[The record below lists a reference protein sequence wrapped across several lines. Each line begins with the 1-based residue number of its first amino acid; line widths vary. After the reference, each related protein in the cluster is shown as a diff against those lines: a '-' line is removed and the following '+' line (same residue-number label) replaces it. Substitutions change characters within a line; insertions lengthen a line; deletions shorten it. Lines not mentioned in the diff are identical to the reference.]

1 MTSETFKTVF
11 LASCGGDYNIFGTL
25 PYYFRMKSS
34 GNYDVTL
41 INYTFTKHNLLSKY
55 SQQLTKLLFRVD
67 PRTDVSR
74 LTDNIYF
81 PKQRL
86 ANELRMPIYA
96 FLCDHDET
104 RIDLIV
110 EAYKYLIQERTI
122 DELVLIDGD
131 SDVLLTGNEQQLDK

>member
-1 MTSETFKTVF
+1 
-11 LASCGGDYNIFGTL
+11 
-25 PYYFRMKSS
+25 
-34 GNYDVTL
+34 
-41 INYTFTKHNLLSKY
+41 
-55 SQQLTKLLFRVD
+55 QLTKLLFRVD